1 MNEVDNILGT
11 KNNSERKN
19 NYNQEKWKQIKDRQR
34 EWAYSTMEDMAQK
47 IKIDSKLFKDY
58 LDVQSR
64 FEKHS
69 VGNSLLILAKFPNA
83 TQFKERQAWKDL
95 GIPIKKNAQPII
107 ILEPV
112 KSEKTGKTYYNPKEV
127 FDISQTQAE
136 GSETQKEY
144 NIRELLGGFIHNC
157 YAEIKVVDELPE
169 ERIGGAY
176 YDKEENLLYVC
187 RGMEK
192 DTLISSLSYALAEIE
207 TREDADNSLK
217 DFKNKCISYMLCK
230 RYGIDVS
237 NYDFSYMP
245 LEISSQVNGKDV
257 REEIDQIRVN
267 FETINSR
274 ITESFEQSK
283 EKKPKA
289 KTQER

>member
-69 VGNSLLILAKFPNA
+69 VGNTLLILAKFPN
-83 TQFKERQAWKDL
+83 TDFLPNKLKKRGIMMQPQFKERQAWKDL

-157 YAEIKVVDELPE
+157 YAEIKVVDELPD

-187 RGMEK
+187 SGMEK

-207 TREDADNSLK
+207 TREDTDNSLK

-230 RYGIDVS
+230 R
-237 NYDFSYMP
+237 
-245 LEISSQVNGKDV
+245 
-257 REEIDQIRVN
+257 
-267 FETINSR
+267 
-274 ITESFEQSK
+274 
-283 EKKPKA
+283 
-289 KTQER
+289 